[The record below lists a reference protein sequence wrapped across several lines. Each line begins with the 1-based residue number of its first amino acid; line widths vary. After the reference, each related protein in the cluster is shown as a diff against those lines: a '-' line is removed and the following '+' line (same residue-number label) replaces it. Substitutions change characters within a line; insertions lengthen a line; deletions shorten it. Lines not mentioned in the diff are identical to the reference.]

1 VTNLFE
7 TIFEIK
13 EKGKIDNDHGV
24 FEITP
29 LSQGFGHTLGN
40 ALRRVLLT
48 SLTGASATS
57 VKISGIKHR
66 FSTLK
71 GMKEDVVELC
81 LNIKNIA
88 FIYDGDKAQKVK
100 LSVSGPGEIKAKDL
114 DVPAAIKVANP
125 DLVLANLNKGA
136 KLSAELTVEVGVGYS
151 PFEERDEEKAL
162 GVIPLDASFSP
173 VRRVKYEV
181 EETRVGDKTNFD
193 KLTIEIW
200 TDNTVNP
207 KDTLLEAAKILRDY
221 FDQIVNPKKVAKES
235 EVKEEDSLG
244 PAGKLS
250 VEEIGLP
257 TRVANALI
265 KAGVQTVEDLVHA
278 DKQELMKV
286 RNLGEKSL
294 KIIAVALSEKGVD
307 FE

>member
-1 VTNLFE
+1 MFE
-7 TIFEIK
+7 TIFETK
-13 EKGKIDNDHGV
+13 EKGKVTEDHGV

-29 LSQGFGHTLGN
+29 LSQGSGHTLGN
-40 ALRRVLLT
+40 ALRRVMLT
-48 SLTGASATS
+48 SLPGASVTNA
-57 VKISGIKHR
+57 KISGVKHR

-81 LNIKNIA
+81 LNLKNIA
-88 FIYDGDKAQKVK
+88 FVYNGDKPQKVK
-100 LSVSGPGEIKAKDL
+100 LSASGPGEITAKDL
-114 DVPAAIKVANP
+114 DLPAEVKVANP

-136 KLSAELTVEVGVGYS
+136 KLTAELTVEKGVGYS
-151 PFEERDEEKAL
+151 PFEERAEEKSL

-193 KLTIEIW
+193 KLTMEIW
-200 TDNTVNP
+200 TDGTVNP
-207 KDTLLEAAKILRDY
+207 KDALVQSAKTLMDY
-221 FDQIVNPKKVAKES
+221 FDQIVNPKKVIKEA
-235 EVKEEDSLG
+235 EVKEEDNLG
-244 PAGKLS
+244 PVGKLS

-265 KAGVQTVEDLVHA
+265 KAGVNSVEDLVNA
-278 DKQELMKV
+278 DKRELMKV

-294 KIIAVALSEKGVD
+294 KIIAVALAEKGVD